1 MIKQEKQQAESMYE
15 GSLWDKILKYAFP
28 LAATGILQQLFNAA
42 DIAVVGRFTGDK
54 GALAMAAVGANSPLV
69 GLALNLFM
77 GISLGTNVI
86 IANSVGSKDERAI
99 RKAAHTSIVFALL
112 SGLVLAVL
120 AELFS
125 GPILRSQSIPEE
137 VLPMALLYFRVY
149 MFGIP
154 VIILYNFISAIF
166 RGLGNTR
173 TPLMALVFSGLLNVL
188 LNLFFVLILHMTV
201 EGVAAATVL
210 SNGVSSGILLR
221 DLNKPD
227 SPVRLRR
234 RELKIDGQILSRI
247 LRIGIPAGLQSSV
260 FGFANILIQSA
271 INSLGT
277 IVMAASSAAFNIEI
291 FVYQVFNSF
300 AQATTTFV
308 GQNFGAGKIKR
319 CKKTLFLCL
328 GEGAVFLGMA
338 IALVLFFGKR
348 MLSVFNPDPQVVEVG
363 YVRLLLIFS
372 AYYFSLTYESL
383 SGYLR
388 GFGISVIPAVLTMI
402 GVCGVRITW
411 IYAVFPRFRT
421 FSNIMLVYPLSLATT
436 AVLLLVA
443 TLILRPARKWM
454 KSENGSD

>member
-1 MIKQEKQQAESMYE
+1 MLE

-42 DIAVVGRFTGDK
+42 DIAVVGRFTGDQ
-54 GALAMAAVGANSPLV
+54 GAVAMAAVGANSALV
-69 GLALNLFM
+69 GVVLNLFM

-86 IANSVGSKDERAI
+86 IANSVGSGDDKAI
-99 RKAAHTSIVFALL
+99 RKAAHTSIVFAVL

-120 AELFS
+120 AEVLS
-125 GPILRSQSIPEE
+125 GPILHSQSIPEE

-173 TPLMALVFSGLLNVL
+173 TPLIALVFSGFLNVL

-201 EGVAAATVL
+201 EGVAAATVI
-210 SNGVSSGILLR
+210 SNGISSVILLW

-227 SPVRLRR
+227 SPVRLKR
-234 RELKIDGQILSRI
+234 RELKIDGHILSRI

-308 GQNFGAGKIKR
+308 GQNFGAGNIKR
-319 CKKTLFLCL
+319 CKRTLFLCL
-328 GEGAVFLGMA
+328 GEGAVFLGLA
-338 IALVLFFGKR
+338 IGLVLFFGKR
-348 MLSVFNPDPQVVEVG
+348 MLSVFNPDPQVIEVG

-411 IYAVFPRFRT
+411 IYAVFPRYRT
-421 FSNIMLVYPLSLATT
+421 FANIMLVYPLSLATT
-436 AVLLLVA
+436 AVLLLAA
-443 TLILRPARKWM
+443 TLVLRPARKW
-454 KSENGSD
+454 SRSDAG

>member
-1 MIKQEKQQAESMYE
+1 MFE

-42 DIAVVGRFTGDK
+42 DIAVVGRFTGEK

-86 IANSVGSKDERAI
+86 IANSVGSGDEKAI
-99 RKAAHTSIVFALL
+99 RKAAHTSIVFAVL

-120 AELFS
+120 AEGFS
-125 GPILRSQSIPEE
+125 GMIMRSQRIPDE
-137 VLPMALLYFRVY
+137 VFPMALLYFRVY

-154 VIILYNFISAIF
+154 VVILYNFISAIF

-173 TPLMALVFSGLLNVL
+173 TPLIALIFSGILNVI
-188 LNLFFVLILHMTV
+188 LNLIFVILLHRTV
-201 EGVAAATVL
+201 EGVAAATVI
-210 SNGVSSGILLR
+210 SSGVSSIILLVA
-221 DLNKPD
+221 LNRPA
-227 SPVRLRR
+227 SPVRIKRS
-234 RELKIDGQILSRI
+234 ELKIDGHILARI

-277 IVMAASSAAFNIEI
+277 IVMAASSAAFNIEV

-300 AQATTTFV
+300 AQAATTFV
-308 GQNFGAGKIKR
+308 GQNFGAGRIKR
-319 CKKTLFLCL
+319 CKRTLFLCL

-348 MLSVFNPDPQVVEVG
+348 MLSLFNPDPQVVEVG
-363 YVRLLLIFS
+363 YIRLLLIFS
-372 AYYFSLTYESL
+372 AYYFSLTYETL

-411 IYAVFPRFRT
+411 IYAVFPRYRT
-421 FSNIMLVYPLSLATT
+421 FANIMLVYPLSLATT
-436 AVLLLVA
+436 AVLLLAA
-443 TLILRPARKWM
+443 TLVLRPARKWM
-454 KSENGSD
+454 RSETASD